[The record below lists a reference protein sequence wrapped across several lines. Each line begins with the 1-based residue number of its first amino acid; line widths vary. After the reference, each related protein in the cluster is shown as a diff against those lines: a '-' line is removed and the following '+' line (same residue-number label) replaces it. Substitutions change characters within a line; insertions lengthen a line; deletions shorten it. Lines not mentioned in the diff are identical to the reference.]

1 MLPESVAEQQSL
13 RYRRNESKA
22 PVAWSLQTNWSRY
35 PGATPNKFRT
45 LDAAAY
51 HNPAHSQAVGRISR
65 VVLTCQALVE
75 RGVCTQFAR
84 ERPSRCSGI
93 LTFRMDM
100 FEEI

>member
-75 RGVCTQFAR
+75 RVTARSSPASGQAGVQESLHSEWT
-84 ERPSRCSGI
+84 CSK
-93 LTFRMDM
+93 
-100 FEEI
+100 